1 LVFFYIFWSFDKG
14 DFEKKGKNE
23 GIKSIGWGEEEKQHE
38 KRGKKSRK
46 ICNFF
51 IKKLPLSF
59 LKPGKI

>member
-46 ICNFF
+46 
-51 IKKLPLSF
+51 KLAVSF